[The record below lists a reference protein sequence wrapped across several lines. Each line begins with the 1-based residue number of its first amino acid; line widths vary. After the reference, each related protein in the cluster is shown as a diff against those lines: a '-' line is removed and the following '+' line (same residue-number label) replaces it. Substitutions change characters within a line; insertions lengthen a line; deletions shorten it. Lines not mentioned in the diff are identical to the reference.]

1 MATSRQV
8 KDIATALVLE
18 AIDAKDVQAV
28 CADVRLIAETFAS
41 DPRIV
46 ADLEEG
52 AVPLNIRQDALRAAC
67 GKTIHPLV
75 TNAFL
80 VLQRESLL
88 SAHAAF
94 SSAVLAQAGSQA
106 QHRTAVAVSAVSLT
120 ADEKAK
126 LASVLEKKFPGT
138 LDLSFDTD
146 ASILGGLVVRVGDW
160 QCDASAKG
168 NIDRL
173 HAKLLS

>member
-1 MATSRQV
+1 MLMVDIPRRSRQREW
-8 KDIATALVLE
+8 KDAQ
-18 AIDAKDVQAV
+18 DVQAV
-28 CADVRLIAETFAS
+28 CADVRLMDAAFSS

-52 AVPLNIRQDALRAAC
+52 AVPLKDRQDALRAAC
-67 GKTIHPLV
+67 GKTVHPFV
-75 TNAFL
+75 TNALL

-94 SSAVLAQAGSQA
+94 STAVLAQAESQA

-120 ADEKAK
+120 EDEKTRLTA
-126 LASVLEKKFPGT
+126 VLEKKFSGS
-138 LDLSFDTD
+138 LELSFQTD

-173 HAKLLS
+173 HAQLLS